1 MSPNNPIC
9 VFPLVLFDADA
20 EHFVEQNVRCV
31 FDKVKNNAKI
41 DFGIKC
47 SAFGNCRRPFL
58 HQHQER
64 KKKICSFFL
73 FVISL
78 VSTRKERSKEKQ
90 GENLQRVIGVAMC
103 PFQTRVY

>member
-20 EHFVEQNVRCV
+20 EHFVEQNVRV
-31 FDKVKNNAKI
+31 AKI